1 MDTDG
6 IQISKKIEF
15 EQNIILQYKW
25 GVLWTQLVFKFQ
37 RNWIQT
43 KPVYNKNEGF
53 KRHKLYSNS

>member
-15 EQNIILQYKW
+15 KQNIIYSINEGFHGHSW
-25 GVLWTQLVFKFQ
+25 YSNFKEIEFKP
-37 RNWIQT
+37 